1 MEDQKQPWK
10 ALFKKTEFQV
20 FYIYR
25 IFLLWLLPQLDNATS
40 PSKIGIDWE
49 EAAARLGL

>member
-10 ALFKKTEFQV
+10 ALFKKPEFQV

-25 IFLLWLLPQLDNATS
+25 IFLLWLLPQLDNATN

-49 EAAARLGL
+49 EAAARLGP